1 MEPPLILDKSDPKWE
16 LYGNVIKIFEKRK
29 TRKIISRCG
38 IKPLGKAVQI
48 LKIVFLSMFFSCE
61 IAYIVRELKNRKRLR
76 QFLNIEE
83 IPDAGEVYRF
93 LSELESAQFV
103 EMTLKILNSI
113 CGVRI
118 CRGKTTII
126 IDSTDVSVDINWFRN
141 TYKKTDLEHRDFKW
155 AFSSSKGHY
164 LGFKLLLAIEHPSL
178 KPLAFLLYPGSPNDS
193 KLFDGIVKEL
203 MRRRVMRKGDILVLD
218 KGFYAYYHYTDG
230 LVKYGILP
238 LIFPRKNF
246 KLGKVIN
253 GIVPTIDFYMDK
265 PNRIQG
271 KLLFLKKLVSE
282 FKEKISNWEP
292 FKYVRSFIEDVFK
305 IEKNALSL
313 DKLHKYTSR
322 SVEKTCSLA
331 VLLIG
336 VLASM
341 GFKEKGN
348 LQRLAEW

>member
-1 MEPPLILDKSDPKWE
+1 MEPPLVLDISDPKWE
-16 LYGNVIKIFEKRK
+16 LYGNVIKIFETRK
-29 TRKIISRCG
+29 IRKIISRCG
-38 IKPLGKAVQI
+38 IRPLEKAVQI
-48 LKIVFLSMFFSCE
+48 LKIVLLSMFFSCD
-61 IAYIVRELKNRKRLR
+61 IAYIVKELKNRKQLR
-76 QFLNIEE
+76 QFLDIEE
-83 IPDAGEVYRF
+83 VPDADEVYRF
-93 LSELESAQFV
+93 LSELDPNQFI

-113 CGVRI
+113 CGGRG
-118 CRGKTTII
+118 RGKTTIL

-141 TYKKTDLEHRDFKW
+141 TYKKSDLEYRDFKW

-164 LGFKLLLAIEHPSL
+164 LGFKLVLAIEHPSL

-193 KLFDGIVKEL
+193 KLFDDIVNEL
-203 MRRRVMRKGDILVLD
+203 LRRRVMRRGDILVLD

-246 KLGKVIN
+246 KLGKVLN
-253 GIVPTIDFYMDK
+253 GTVPPLEFYMDK
-265 PNRIQG
+265 PDRIQE

-282 FKEKISNWEP
+282 FKEMISNWEF

-336 VLASM
+336 LLASM
-341 GFKEKGN
+341 GFKEKGT
-348 LQRLAEW
+348 LQKLAEW

>member
-1 MEPPLILDKSDPKWE
+1 MEPPLILDISDPKWK
-16 LYGNVIKIFEKRK
+16 LFAGIIKIFETRK

-48 LKIVFLSMFFSCE
+48 LKIVLLSMFFSCE
-61 IAYIVRELKNRKRLR
+61 IAYIVDELKNRKRLR

-83 IPDAGEVYRF
+83 IPDAHEIYRF
-93 LSELESAQFV
+93 LSEFDPDQFM
-103 EMTLKILNSI
+103 EMALKILNSI
-113 CGVRI
+113 CGG
-118 CRGKTTII
+118 RGRRRTTII
-126 IDSTDVSVDINWFRN
+126 IDSTDVCVDINWFRN
-141 TYKKTDLEHRDFKW
+141 IYKKSDLENRDFKW
-155 AFSSSKGHY
+155 AFSASKGHY
-164 LGFKLLLAIEHPSL
+164 LGFKLILAIEYPSL

-193 KLFDGIVKEL
+193 TLFDHIVNEL
-203 MRRRVMRKGDILVLD
+203 MRRRVLRKGDMLVLD
-218 KGFYAYYHYTDG
+218 KGFYAYYHYADG

-246 KLGKVIN
+246 KLGKVLN
-253 GIVPTIDFYMDK
+253 GVIPTLEFYLDK
-265 PNRIQG
+265 PNRIQE

-282 FKEKISNWEP
+282 FKETIANWKS
-292 FKYVRSFIEDVFK
+292 FKYVRSFIEDIFK

-322 SVEKTCSLA
+322 SVKKTCSLA

-336 VLASM
+336 ILASM
-341 GFKEKGN
+341 GFKEKGS